1 MLTCRPSLLLAMKRT
16 SASILSTSQN
26 PSAIPGSVYD
36 HAIMCITAAGSNL
49 LLARQI
55 QASGW
60 VNASYTECSYVFNAG
75 MTLSLARLIAPP
87 GPEWSGGQ
95 SEEDVQY
102 AIAFLQTLGK
112 ESNYPA
118 QRYAKDLIELNSAV
132 SSLIEVRNLNVS
144 LQALGGPPT
153 CGISLAPRAAPT
165 LVPSLAYQPVSQV
178 QDFSLFDHE
187 TAGFLSHGWI
197 NL

>member
-1 MLTCRPSLLLAMKRT
+1 MLTCRPSLLLAMKHT

-26 PSAIPGSVYD
+26 LSTIPGSVYD
-36 HAIMCITAAGSNL
+36 HATICITAAGSNL

-55 QASGW
+55 QESGLA
-60 VNASYTECSYVFNAG
+60 NASYMECSYVFNAG
-75 MTLSLARLIAPP
+75 MSLSLARLIAPP
-87 GPEWSGGQ
+87 GPEWSGRQ

-112 ESNYPA
+112 ESNYMA

-132 SSLIEVRNLNVS
+132 SGLIEVRNLNVS
-144 LQALGGPPT
+144 FQALSGSST
-153 CGISLAPRAAPT
+153 CGISLAPHAAPV
-165 LVPSLAYQPVSQV
+165 LVPSITYQPVSQV
-178 QDFSLFDHE
+178 QDFGLFDHE
-187 TAGFLSHGWI
+187 TTGFLNHGWV